1 MKAHFFK
8 SALPANAG
16 IHGELENGLRWGHR
30 PQRSLGTRIGRISA
44 LALVC
49 AMGAGAAAGQ
59 EGDAYSGEDC
69 YATHSGGECYIK
81 DKPVSLQLQPVS
93 IEGRR
98 TSANE
103 TAASISVIGGEE
115 IERINALR
123 LGDVLANVPGVFFSG
138 LNGPRE
144 TPQILSLIH
153 I

>member
-1 MKAHFFK
+1 
-8 SALPANAG
+8 
-16 IHGELENGLRWGHR
+16 
-30 PQRSLGTRIGRISA
+30 
-44 LALVC
+44 
-49 AMGAGAAAGQ
+49 MGAGAAAGQ
-59 EGDAYSGEDC
+59 EGDAYSGEAC
-69 YATHSGGECYIK
+69 YVTHSGGECYIK

-103 TAASISVIGGEE
+103 TAASISVIGGDE

-144 TPQILSLIH
+144 TPQIRNTLSFDNRTLFVEDGVPLQSSVCLLYTSPSPRDRG
-153 I
+153 